1 MSIPWTENLVVPLI
15 STTLFGIVVAV
26 LWMSRRRLRRRVQ
39 QSEPPLA
46 QEQGAISQEPVAP
59 IAQAARDPPLGG
71 PEAPADVQ
79 PITMEVEMD
88 QPETPKQGEETQEE
102 GAEPTESLLASIEQ
116 GEETQEEGAEP
127 TDSLLAIFE
136 QETVPDTE
144 ALSLVEGL
152 ED

>member
-1 MSIPWTENLVVPLI
+1 
-15 STTLFGIVVAV
+15 
-26 LWMSRRRLRRRVQ
+26 
-39 QSEPPLA
+39 
-46 QEQGAISQEPVAP
+46 
-59 IAQAARDPPLGG
+59 
-71 PEAPADVQ
+71 
-79 PITMEVEMD
+79 MD
-88 QPETPKQGEETQEE
+88 QPETPKQGEEAQEE

-152 ED
+152 EDIDVHDLLGESRDIAKWLASGEKPH